1 MKYFSRR
8 FTDDKDDTA
17 VMHFLVFFTLH
28 MTWEC
33 AFFWVCPTTPMPS
46 AGTIVSPL

>member
-1 MKYFSRR
+1 MKYVSRR
-8 FTDDKDDTA
+8 FTDDNDDTA

-33 AFFWVCPTTPMPS
+33 AFFGYVRLLPS
-46 AGTIVSPL
+46 HLQVL